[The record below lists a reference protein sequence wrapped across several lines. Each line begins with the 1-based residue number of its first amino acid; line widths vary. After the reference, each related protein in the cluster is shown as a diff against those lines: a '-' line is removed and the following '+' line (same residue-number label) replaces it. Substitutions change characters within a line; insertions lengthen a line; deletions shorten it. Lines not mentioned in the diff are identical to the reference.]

1 MESIT
6 YLLEHI
12 LEAPVIL
19 AWMESAKL
27 SKVDRDLKREIYP
40 TNILNVNSVIH
51 QSQLNNNWKL
61 NPTSQRDNSKILSV
75 YKIAPHRSS
84 RPEVFCQG
92 RIQAVFEI
100 GNRFWVHKNRH
111 PNFDK
116 STKDIILTLFN
127 IH

>member
-40 TNILNVNSVIH
+40 ANILNVNSVIH
-51 QSQLNNNWKL
+51 QNQLNNNWKL

-75 YKIAPHRSS
+75 YKNAPHRKIAPFLRS
-84 RPEVFCQG
+84 VTAFGC
-92 RIQAVFEI
+92 IKI
-100 GNRFWVHKNRH
+100 G
-111 PNFDK
+111 
-116 STKDIILTLFN
+116 TQILINQLK
-127 IH
+127 I

>member
-1 MESIT
+1 MT

-12 LEAPVIL
+12 LETPLIL

-61 NPTSQRDNSKILSV
+61 NPTSQRDNSKSLSIF
-75 YKIAPHRSS
+75 KIAPHRSS
-84 RPEVFCQG
+84 RPKVFCKK
-92 RIQAVFEI
+92 VFLEI
-100 GNRFWVHKNRH
+100 SQNLQENNCARVSFLI
-111 PNFDK
+111 K
-116 STKDIILTLFN
+116 SQVLGLQLY
-127 IH
+127 